1 MCMRRISIIVVSS
14 LLLVAATAFAG
25 GAKEKAASTPA
36 SSSASTSMSA
46 TTASSMYGGTLDL
59 GGSAATYIDA
69 TFNPFSPTTD
79 PGIYFVYQ
87 SLEYVNPE
95 NGVITPVL
103 ATGAKW
109 TDNNLKLA
117 VTLDPNAK
125 WNDGAPVTA
134 QDVTFTF
141 NLLKKFPALD
151 LRGIWTPDS
160 ELASVD
166 AVGQNEVV
174 FTFLKPNV
182 PEEFYVLRTP
192 IIPEHVWSSIS
203 DPVKF
208 KNSDNPVGSGPFVR
222 TSYSV
227 SNNVE
232 TFSKNPNYWQSG
244 APYVDKIR
252 LIGQVSNEAGFLQMR
267 KGETVE
273 NDIAIEEPQREWVNL
288 DPQHNLLF
296 WPIYGVNVLF
306 INTAVAPFNDVNFRK
321 AMDLAINKHMLEQR
335 AYFGTGGYDISQTAV
350 IPSQRSAWYDSSLK
364 AQDQQLVSYDPA
376 KALQLLESAGYKKTA
391 NGLVMPNGSPVPT
404 ITLLDVSGDT
414 DYITMAQVISQEL
427 KDNLGIPINVVQE
440 TYSTYKTQLV
450 SGNYQ
455 LAIGHPPVQGP
466 SPYFIYDSMFYSG
479 FSAPIGKNAISN
491 YDRYTNPTIDQ
502 ALQQYGASS
511 DPAVQK
517 QAMYKI
523 EKIMLDEVPTI
534 VLTER
539 TGFDLYNSKEFVGWP
554 SLKDPYSHG
563 WNGSGLGMELVILKV
578 HKR

>member
-1 MCMRRISIIVVSS
+1 MFTRRVSIIVVSS
-14 LLLVAATAFAG
+14 LLLIAAAAFAG
-25 GAKEKAASTPA
+25 GAKEKAASSP
-36 SSSASTSMSA
+36 SSSSSSMSA
-46 TTASSMYGGTLDL
+46 TTSSSVNGGTLDL
-59 GGSAATYIDA
+59 GGSAATYINA

-95 NGVITPVL
+95 NGVVTPLL
-103 ATGAKW
+103 ATGSKW
-109 TDNNLKLA
+109 SDNNLKFD
-117 VTLDPNAK
+117 VTLNPNAT
-125 WNDGAPVTA
+125 WNDGTPFTA
-134 QDVTFTF
+134 QDVAFTF
-141 NLLKKFPALD
+141 DLLKKFPALD
-151 LRGIWTPDS
+151 LQGIWAPIS
-160 ELASVD
+160 ELTSVD
-166 AVGQNEVV
+166 AVGQHQVV
-174 FTFLKPNV
+174 FTFSKPNV
-182 PEEFYVLRTP
+182 PEAFYILRTP
-192 IIPEHVWSSIS
+192 ILPEHIWSAIS

-208 KNSDNPVGSGPFVR
+208 KNSDNPVGTGPFVR

-232 TFSKNPNYWQSG
+232 TFSKNTNYWQSG
-244 APYVDKIR
+244 EPYVGKIR

-296 WPIYGVNVLF
+296 WPVYGVNVLF

-321 AMDLAINKHMLEQR
+321 AIDLAINKHMLEQR
-335 AYFGTGGYDISQTAV
+335 AYFGTGGYNISQTAV
-350 IPSQRSAWYDSSLK
+350 IPSQRPQWYDPSLK
-364 AQDQQLVSYDPA
+364 SQDQQLVSYDPA
-376 KALQLLESAGYKKTA
+376 KALQVLESAGYKKTS
-391 NGLVMPNGSPVPT
+391 NGLIMPDGSPVPT

-450 SGNYQ
+450 SGNFQ
-455 LAIGHPPVQGP
+455 LAIGHPPIQGP

-479 FSAPIGKNAISN
+479 FAAPVGQNAISN
-491 YDRYTNPTIDQ
+491 YDRYTNPTLDK
-502 ALQQYGASS
+502 ALEQYGASS
-511 DPAVQK
+511 DPAVQQ
-517 QAMYKI
+517 QAMHTI
-523 EKIMLDEVPTI
+523 EKIMLNDIPTV

-539 TGFDLYNSKEFVGWP
+539 TGFDLYNSTEFVGWP
-554 SLKDPYSHG
+554 SIKDPYSHG
-563 WNGSGLGMELVILKV
+563 WNGSGLGMELVVLKV